1 MEQKKA
7 KDRVTINACANA
19 SGTIKLPLL
28 LIGKAKNPR
37 CFRNLNKEALPV
49 VYRSQKNAWVDR
61 DIFRDWFFNC
71 FVPETK
77 QRLSELG
84 QEEKAILFL
93 DNCSAHPS
101 EDELVSADGKI
112 TAKFLPPNVTALVQP
127 MDQGVLESIKRV
139 YKKSILRDLI
149 SQSTFTIEDFLK
161 RIDMIKICDTIS
173 SAWDMVKPSSIR
185 NSWKKL
191 MPLQPSSSMQNIDPL
206 LKTPNDEFI
215 QQFARLNITFTEDD
229 IQNWM
234 SCDGPGYEHMDEQGI
249 VALIT
254 GDNEKEAD
262 EGVEDEI
269 DVSQPSKCPFSH
281 AEAMPKMDD
290 YLAYYRCQT
299 EATPEDVSKLI

>member
-1 MEQKKA
+1 M
-7 KDRVTINACANA
+7 
-19 SGTIKLPLL
+19 
-28 LIGKAKNPR
+28 
-37 CFRNLNKEALPV
+37 
-49 VYRSQKNAWVDR
+49 
-61 DIFRDWFFNC
+61 
-71 FVPETK
+71 
-77 QRLSELG
+77 
-84 QEEKAILFL
+84 FL

-139 YKKSILRDLI
+139 YRKQILRDLI
-149 SQSTFTIEDFLK
+149 SQSTFTIEDFFK
-161 RIDMIKICDTIS
+161 KVDMIKIVDTIS
-173 SAWDMVKPSSIR
+173 SAWNMVKPSSIR

-206 LKTPNDEFI
+206 EITPNNEFI

-249 VALIT
+249 VALVT

-281 AEAMPKMDD
+281 AEAMQQMDN

-299 EATPEDVSKLI
+299 EATPENVSKLIQFREFSAKKRESSVKQTSILSFFKKKS